1 MKSFRKSKIKLT
13 ASLHAVIA
21 QFHQLPNT
29 SRVNNIVKRLDALTD
44 KKIDSTLK
52 KVIKEFGHRHKN
64 FEGLLMDNFN
74 RTQNIYGDLSH
85 YSQNKKLLLGS
96 LLTKEYSIQS
106 AALFN
111 PSIVPHP
118 DQTGMQKGE
127 QRFVMSM
134 RATGEGHISSIIFN
148 TGIVNKK
155 GKIILDKSSGYFSVL
170 KKDDNEALR
179 SSKTNSAEEVD
190 AFLDTNYD
198 LISPSNIS
206 LSEKVIFPSS
216 KNDRMGMEDLRLVK
230 FIDGKNSCYYGTYT
244 AYDGKN
250 IRPMLLETDDFNSF
264 RIRSL
269 QGNAIND
276 KGMALFPEKV
286 NGKFVK
292 CSRQGSEVLSIMFS
306 EDLYK
311 WENYQPLKEPE
322 FEWEFVQIGN
332 CGSPVKTEKGWLL
345 LTHGVGA
352 MRKYVISAI
361 LLDLNDPSKIIGRL
375 KKPLIVAD
383 EGEREGY
390 VPNVVYTCGMLQHG
404 NLLIIPYAISDTATV
419 FASVKIDEIL
429 NKMK

>member
-1 MKSFRKSKIKLT
+1 MKSLKKSKIKLT
-13 ASLHAVIA
+13 ASLNAVIA
-21 QFHQLPNT
+21 QFHQLPN
-29 SRVNNIVKRLDALTD
+29 SKRVNNIVKR
-44 KKIDSTLK
+44 IDSLTENEVNYSLK
-52 KVIKEFGHRHKN
+52 NVMKEFGHRHKN
-64 FEGLLMDNFN
+64 FEELLMDNFQL
-74 RTQNIYGDLSH
+74 TQKINGPLSG
-85 YSQNKKLLLGS
+85 YSKNQKLLLGAF
-96 LLTKEYSIQS
+96 LTKEYSIQS

-118 DQTGMQKGE
+118 DQTGLRKGE

-148 TGIVNKK
+148 TGIVNKN
-155 GKIILDKSSGYFSVL
+155 GKVTLDKSSGYFSVL
-170 KKDDNEALR
+170 KKADNKILEH
-179 SSKTNSAEEVD
+179 SKINSAEEVA

-230 FIDGKNSCYYGTYT
+230 FTDGENDCYYGTYT

-250 IRPMLLETDDFNSF
+250 IRPMLLETNDFNSF

-269 QGNAIND
+269 YGKAVND

-306 EDLYK
+306 DDLYT

-322 FEWEFVQIGN
+322 FVWEFVQIGN
-332 CGSPVKTEKGWLL
+332 CGSPIKTEKGWLL

-361 LLDLNDPSKIIGRL
+361 LLDLEEPSKIIGRL
-375 KKPLIVAD
+375 HEPMIVAD

-404 NLLIIPYAISDTATV
+404 KLLIIPYAISDTATV
-419 FASVKIDEIL
+419 FASVKIAEIL
-429 NKMK
+429 NKMR